1 MNAFTNRK
9 LKILVVDDDLDL
21 NTGFALLLEFD
32 GHEVDTT
39 SSGEAALRLISQNR
53 YDLVISE
60 YWLPK
65 MTGDQFARQ
74 AKQLWPELPIIIASA
89 NLAEISQGNHSGL
102 RVDCLLEKPFT
113 IDQLREAVNTTT
125 AAHAELEADILAAHW
140 THEGRQVRPV
150 MPWQTPKRS

>member
-39 SSGEAALRLISQNR
+39 SAGESALEMISRKQ

-60 YWLPK
+60 YWLPR
-65 MTGDQFARQ
+65 MTGDQLARQ
-74 AKQLWPELPIIIASA
+74 AKQLWPELPIIMTSA
-89 NLAEISQGNHSGL
+89 NLSEINLGDHPGL

-113 IDQLREAVNTTT
+113 IDQLREAVSSTGGV
-125 AAHAELEADILAAHW
+125 HAEVGPDILAAYW
-140 THEGRQVRPV
+140 THDGRQIRPV
-150 MPWQTPKRS
+150 IPWQAPKRP